1 MKQSRKRRAD
11 GLSWGRLGGTG
22 GALVSG
28 VRVLYDARGSRDSA
42 RTRKPSRQGR
52 VTVLDQGEQVDEEEE
67 EDVDGHAHGEI

>member
-1 MKQSRKRRAD
+1 M
-11 GLSWGRLGGTG
+11 
-22 GALVSG
+22 VSG